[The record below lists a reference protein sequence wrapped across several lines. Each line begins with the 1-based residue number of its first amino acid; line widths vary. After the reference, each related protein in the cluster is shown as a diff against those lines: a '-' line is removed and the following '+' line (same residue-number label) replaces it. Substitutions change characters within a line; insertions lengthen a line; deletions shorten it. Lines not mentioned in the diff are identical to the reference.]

1 MIEVNKVICIA
12 IDLCF
17 IDFYVR
23 IKNHQYH
30 QSKGKGVLDIC
41 AKEH

>member
-1 MIEVNKVICIA
+1 MIEVIKVICIA
-12 IDLCF
+12 INLCF
-17 IDFYVR
+17 IDFY
-23 IKNHQYH
+23 HQYH